1 MLEGYP
7 DRVDDACSVTV
18 ATSDLYGGAISF
30 EIRGVEKLTV
40 EERRVDSDLKPGKP
54 VVKWVSPGS
63 SNAPIEIV
71 VLNLRDDGSLKSLRL
86 MPKDA
91 LRHQEKSL
99 SVMNLCGGTRG
110 RCLKLPRRG
119 PSPDPAHTSPLPPP
133 VPR

>member
-54 VVKWVSPGS
+54 VVK
-63 SNAPIEIV
+63 
-71 VLNLRDDGSLKSLRL
+71 
-86 MPKDA
+86 
-91 LRHQEKSL
+91 
-99 SVMNLCGGTRG
+99 
-110 RCLKLPRRG
+110 
-119 PSPDPAHTSPLPPP
+119 
-133 VPR
+133 

>member
-86 MPKDA
+86 MLKDA
-91 LRHQEKSL
+91 LRHQEKFIVCDEL
-99 SVMNLCGGTRG
+99 VRG
-110 RCLKLPRRG
+110 N
-119 PSPDPAHTSPLPPP
+119 
-133 VPR
+133 